1 MPREKINFVRLMAK
15 SWELAGLFKYLL
27 SDDNRTI
34 VRRKGSIC
42 YIHSIFP
49 YCFYDAYAYQGFFPW
64 QPLKK
69 SEASYFFLVV
79 QWCMLT
85 HAHFW
90 RIFNLWRHS
99 FENSE
104 LKPVCDFIRLVIE
117 NKCFG
122 YELFYSVVMYPDL
135 QIRWGW
141 RVWGGQ
147 AVVQTLRPDFSYQA
161 VSSFQEFS
169 FLTLLPQDSQTRNS
183 HSKIYW
189 NDVQKRCRAVFR
201 KHKA

>member
-1 MPREKINFVRLMAK
+1 MTT
-15 SWELAGLFKYLL
+15 GLL
-27 SDDNRTI
+27 SEEKAPY
-34 VRRKGSIC
+34 VQKL
-42 YIHSIFP
+42 HSLDFSLLFLW
-49 YCFYDAYAYQGFFPW
+49 CLSSFFPW

-85 HAHFW
+85 YAHFW

-122 YELFYSVVMYPDL
+122 YELFYSVAVMYPDL
-135 QIRWGW
+135 QIRWG
-141 RVWGGQ
+141 VWGGQ
-147 AVVQTLRPDFSYQA
+147 AVVPTLRPDFSYQA

-189 NDVQKRCRAVFR
+189 NDVQKICRAVFR

>member
-27 SDDNRTI
+27 SDDNRTF
-34 VRRKGSIC
+34 VRRKGSIRAKAAFTRFFLTVFMML
-42 YIHSIFP
+42 IKV
-49 YCFYDAYAYQGFFPW
+49 FFPW

-85 HAHFW
+85 YAHFW

-122 YELFYSVVMYPDL
+122 YELFYSVAVMYPDL
-135 QIRWGW
+135 QIRWG
-141 RVWGGQ
+141 VGGVRG
-147 AVVQTLRPDFSYQA
+147 AGGRPDPASW
-161 VSSFQEFS
+161 
-169 FLTLLPQDSQTRNS
+169 L
-183 HSKIYW
+183 
-189 NDVQKRCRAVFR
+189 
-201 KHKA
+201 

>member
-27 SDDNRTI
+27 SDDNRTF

-42 YIHSIFP
+42 CIHSIFP
-49 YCFYDAYAYQGFFPW
+49 YCFYDAYQGFFPW

-85 HAHFW
+85 YAHFW

-122 YELFYSVVMYPDL
+122 YELFYSVAVMYPDL
-135 QIRWGW
+135 QIRWG
-141 RVWGGQ
+141 VGG
-147 AVVQTLRPDFSYQA
+147 VRGGRRSSRPC
-161 VSSFQEFS
+161 V
-169 FLTLLPQDSQTRNS
+169 LTLAIRQ
-183 HSKIYW
+183 
-189 NDVQKRCRAVFR
+189 
-201 KHKA
+201 